1 MSIRPL
7 LSPPAAL
14 ALAAL
19 LLLTACDQWALFV
32 NSDGVLSV
40 SIFSDGSQPQD
51 RFRVRVRQP
60 DGTIRVLDVP
70 ASGPLTL
77 SGAAGS
83 TVELTLLS
91 PEGCQVSAPNPR
103 TVSPGADQTVGVV
116 FDVHCGKGTAIRP
129 RVTQIHA

>member
-1 MSIRPL
+1 MSTRPM
-7 LSPPAAL
+7 LSPSVTL

-19 LLLTACDQWALFV
+19 LLLTACDQWALFI

-60 DGTIRVLDVP
+60 DGTTRVLDLP

-77 SGAAGS
+77 SGTAGS
-83 TVELTLLS
+83 TLELTLLS

-116 FDVHCGKGTAIRP
+116 FDVHCG
-129 RVTQIHA
+129 

>member
-51 RFRVRVRQP
+51 GFRVRLRQP
-60 DGTIRVLDVP
+60 DGTTRVLDLP
-70 ASGPLTL
+70 ASGPLTVG
-77 SGAAGS
+77 GAAGS
-83 TVELTLLS
+83 TVELTLLA
-91 PEGCQVSAPNPR
+91 PEGCRVSAPNPR
-103 TVSPGADQTVGVV
+103 TVSRGSDQTVGVV
-116 FDVHCGKGTAIRP
+116 FDVHCG
-129 RVTQIHA
+129 

>member
-1 MSIRPL
+1 MSTRSL
-7 LSPPAAL
+7 LSPLVTL

-40 SIFSDGSQPQD
+40 SIFSDGSQPQN
-51 RFRVRVRQP
+51 RFRVRVRET
-60 DGTIRVLDVP
+60 DGTLRILDVP

-83 TVELTLLS
+83 PVELTLLS
-91 PEGCQVSAPNPR
+91 PEGCRVSAPNPR
-103 TVSPGADQTVGVV
+103 TVSPGSDQTVGVV
-116 FDVHCGKGTAIRP
+116 FDVHCG
-129 RVTQIHA
+129 

>member
-1 MSIRPL
+1 MSTRPL
-7 LSPPAAL
+7 LSPPVTL

-51 RFRVRVRQP
+51 RFRLRVRQP
-60 DGTIRVLDVP
+60 DGTTRVLDVP

-77 SGAAGS
+77 NGAAGS
-83 TVELTLLS
+83 TELTLLS

-103 TVSPGADQTVGVV
+103 TVSPGSDQTVGVV
-116 FDVHCGKGTAIRP
+116 FDVHCG
-129 RVTQIHA
+129 

>member
-1 MSIRPL
+1 MSTRPM
-7 LSPPAAL
+7 LSPPL

-32 NSDGVLSV
+32 NTDGVLSV

-60 DGTIRVLDVP
+60 DGTTRVLDVP

-77 SGAAGS
+77 SGATGS

-103 TVSPGADQTVGVV
+103 TVSPGSDQTVGVV
-116 FDVHCGKGTAIRP
+116 FDVRCGG
-129 RVTQIHA
+129 

>member
-1 MSIRPL
+1 MSTRSL
-7 LSPPAAL
+7 LSPPVTL

-40 SIFSDGSQPQD
+40 SIFSNGFPQD

-60 DGTIRVLDVP
+60 DGSTGVLDLP

-91 PEGCQVSAPNPR
+91 PEGCRVSAPNPR
-103 TVSPGADQTVGVV
+103 TVSPGSDQTVGVV
-116 FDVHCGKGTAIRP
+116 FDVHCG
-129 RVTQIHA
+129 

>member
-1 MSIRPL
+1 MSTRLL

-19 LLLTACDQWALFV
+19 LPLTACDQWALFV

-40 SIFSDGSQPQD
+40 SIFSDGQPQD

-60 DGTIRVLDVP
+60 DGTTRVLDVP

-77 SGAAGS
+77 NGAAGS

-91 PEGCQVSAPNPR
+91 PEGCRVSAPNPR
-103 TVSPGADQTVGVV
+103 TVSPGSDQTVGVV
-116 FDVHCGKGTAIRP
+116 FDVHCG
-129 RVTQIHA
+129 